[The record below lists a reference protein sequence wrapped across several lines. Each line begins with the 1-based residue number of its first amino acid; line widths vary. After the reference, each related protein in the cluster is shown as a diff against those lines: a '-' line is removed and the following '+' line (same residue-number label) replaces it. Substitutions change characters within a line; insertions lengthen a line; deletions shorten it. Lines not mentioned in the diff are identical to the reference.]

1 MNKKTIIVTGGLG
14 TIGLA
19 LSKSLL
25 KQGHIVIAVDTKKNK
40 NTNNNDNFF
49 IFKIDLNKRME

>member
-25 KQGHIVIAVDTKKNK
+25 KQGHKVILSVDTKKIK
-40 NTNNNDNFF
+40 
-49 IFKIDLNKRME
+49 

>member
-1 MNKKTIIVTGGLG
+1 MNNKKIIVTGGLG

-25 KQGHIVIAVDTKKNK
+25 QQGHTVIAVDTKKIK
-40 NTNNNDNFF
+40 
-49 IFKIDLNKRME
+49 

>member
-1 MNKKTIIVTGGLG
+1 MIKLIIKLCQLYLKKMNKKTIIVTGGLG

-25 KQGHIVIAVDTKKNK
+25 KQGHIVIAVDTKKIK
-40 NTNNNDNFF
+40 
-49 IFKIDLNKRME
+49 

>member
-25 KQGHIVIAVDTKKNK
+25 QQGHTVIAVDTKIK
-40 NTNNNDNFF
+40 
-49 IFKIDLNKRME
+49 